1 MSYLINKEI
10 YKKKSD
16 IISRAQNIIS
26 VTNTGDEI
34 NGENYDFILGLLK
47 TMTNGNIK
55 LQMAFWELQSVNQYT
70 VQHVSILKQMMGL
83 KIFPFITQ

>member
-1 MSYLINKEI
+1 MEKMNI
-10 YKKKSD
+10 YVLFNQQGNLKKKSD

-55 LQMAFWELQSVNQYT
+55 LQMVF
-70 VQHVSILKQMMGL
+70 
-83 KIFPFITQ
+83 